1 MKILSRIK
9 KKELLEFISK
19 IEGKEFFLNKNINN
33 APWKYRKL
41 KNFAFRYVRI
51 NNQIVASLVIIKTSY
66 SNHLSFLYILK
77 NKRNKKIGS
86 KLLSIF
92 ENYQVNKKLKTVHV
106 TKTLKNSL
114 KFYQK
119 RKYIK
124 IYRKNYILLNRWKKR
139 CLSFD
144 KNTFKTR
151 YLLFKI
157 I

>member
-1 MKILSRIK
+1 MKILTKIK
-9 KKELLEFISK
+9 KKELLKFISK

-41 KNFAFRYVRI
+41 KNFTFRYVKI
-51 NNQIVASLVIIKTSY
+51 NNEVVASLVIIKTSY

-77 NKRNKKIGS
+77 NKRGKKIGS

-92 ENYQVNKKLKTVHV
+92 ENYQINKKLKTVHV

-114 KFYQK
+114 IFYK
-119 RKYIK
+119 KNKYKK
-124 IYRKNYILLNRWKKR
+124 IYKKNDILLNRWKKR

-157 I
+157 F